1 MTSFAYRHLPAAVIS
16 AHGED
21 AQDYLQSQWSVNLA
35 LPGENR
41 ACYGLRLNRKGR
53 VLADAFLLRHDS
65 ENFVIASY
73 DSNADYLLKLL
84 EENVVADDV
93 DFSDQTKGMRIV
105 TIWGDQSSE
114 VMEALEINMPERGFF
129 RNSEL
134 GMVFMGR
141 KTCPENIDFLT
152 NETQIQDLDSRLRSI
167 EGQGLLRFCRKVQLE
182 QSRMKSGIP
191 AIPAEIGEADL
202 PQEAG
207 LEKVA
212 VDFDKGC
219 YLGQEVMARIHA
231 MGKVQRKL
239 SRVQI
244 DAMKPLKLPK
254 DLFIGSK
261 KIGSLR
267 SCVAPDESS
276 SDVFG
281 MAMIRRAYLHEADE
295 NGISLE
301 PSSSPEVT
309 IISQAEEKIL

>member
-35 LPGENR
+35 LPGESR

-93 DFSDQTKGMRIV
+93 DFSDQTKGMQIV
-105 TIWGDQSSE
+105 TIWGDQGRE
-114 VMEALEINMPERGFF
+114 VMEALEINTPQRGFF

-152 NETQIQDLDSRLRSI
+152 NETQIQDLDSRLSSI

-182 QSRMKSGIP
+182 QARMKAGIP

-202 PQEAG
+202 PQE
-207 LEKVA
+207 EVA

-244 DAMKPLKLPK
+244 DAMKPLELPK

-281 MAMIRRAYLHEADE
+281 MAMILREYLHEADE

-301 PSSSPEVT
+301 PSSSPEVR
-309 IISQAEEKIL
+309 IISQAAEKIL